1 MRVQEQ
7 KIIKLQAALSK
18 LEDRVVMASDKNISD
33 REYAISEIRY
43 YKGLMDS
50 FLGYPQN
57 LQVDIMVDLS
67 DMIEE
72 VEKWLNE

>member
-1 MRVQEQ
+1 
-7 KIIKLQAALSK
+7 
-18 LEDRVVMASDKNISD
+18 MASDKNISD

-43 YKGLMDS
+43 YKGLMSS

-67 DMIEE
+67 DTIEE